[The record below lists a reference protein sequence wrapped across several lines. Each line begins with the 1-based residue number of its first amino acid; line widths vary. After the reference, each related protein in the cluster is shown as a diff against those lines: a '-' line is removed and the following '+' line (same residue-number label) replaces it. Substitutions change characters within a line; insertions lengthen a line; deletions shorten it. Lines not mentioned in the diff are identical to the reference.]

1 MFKLQTCAALT
12 ALACSG
18 LALADGV
25 PQFVGD
31 PVIVTASRIAQ
42 PLSKT
47 LADAP

>member
-25 PQFVGD
+25 P
-31 PVIVTASRIAQ
+31 S
-42 PLSKT
+42 LS
-47 LADAP
+47 AIR